1 LKKPIIVN
9 SFSVE
14 FLGQAGFRL
23 SSAEGTLY
31 IDPYLSDS
39 VRTLDSADLIRQVSI
54 PVSPADV
61 RDATWVLITH
71 DHIDHCDPHT
81 LPLLAKASPDARFL
95 APAPAAAKLLEWGI
109 AAQRIQIASEEWTP
123 LIPGLSVKAVPAAHP
138 RIERDAEGRLAC
150 VGYLFSTRNGQRA
163 YFAGDTGVT
172 QELIDALTREG
183 PIKTAFLP
191 VNEQNFF
198 RARRGII
205 GNMSVREAFLLA
217 TELGTERVF
226 PYHWDMFSA
235 NDAYPEEI
243 ALIHSKTLAP
253 FILMSCPCN
262 LFE

>member
-1 LKKPIIVN
+1 MN
-9 SFSVE
+9 SFSVD
-14 FLGQAGFRL
+14 FLGQAGFRI
-23 SSAEGTLY
+23 SSAEGTVY

-39 VRTLDSADLIRQVSI
+39 VRALDSADLIRQVAI

-81 LPLLAKASPDARFL
+81 LPVLSDASPDARFV
-95 APAPAAAKLLEWGI
+95 APPPAAEKLLEWGI
-109 AAQRIQIASEEWTP
+109 APHRIQTASETWHP
-123 LIPGLSVKAVPAAHP
+123 LLPGLSIKAVPAAHP
-138 RIERDAEGRLAC
+138 SVERDPEGRLAC
-150 VGYLFSTRNGQRA
+150 VGYLFSAQSGQRT

-172 QELIDALTREG
+172 QELLDALSRET
-183 PIKTAFLP
+183 PIRTAFLP

-217 TELGTERVF
+217 AELGTKRLF
-226 PYHWDMFSA
+226 PYHWDMFA
-235 NDAYPEEI
+235 INDAYPEEI
-243 ALIHSKTLAP
+243 SLIHRKTQAP
-253 FILMSCPCN
+253 FVLLSSPCN